1 MPHRS
6 WKALRAKVRSTL
18 RYKLLLLVLF
28 PTLLAMPVTLGL
40 TIYWFGEFNRENLR
54 LKVKSDLALAQYGL
68 EQIQQEHISV
78 LQRLADSYSFR
89 LQLTGGDEPALR
101 KEMQALVEQQG
112 FLFAHITD
120 QFGNWLYELPPPDSR
135 RNSKPSP
142 LTDRALRGQP
152 ATAVE
157 VFSVDDLR
165 RESAASAERAR
176 VALQIEGSSP
186 RAVRTRE
193 DRALV
198 LRAVYPVLDASGR
211 VLALLDAGVLV
222 NGNHALMNTL
232 RDRVYGVGTLPAGG
246 VGTVALLLDDVRVG
260 ASLPLHDHRPVLG
273 TRVPPEIRDS
283 VLGQGS
289 IWAARDDIGADAY
302 IAAYAP
308 LFDVHGK
315 GVGML
320 QTGFLLAPFR
330 LAQYRAAALL
340 LLIFLISIAVSTW
353 IVLRGAKSIFKP
365 IEQMTTVVRATQAG
379 REQRIGDVPSQ
390 DEIGELA
397 RQFDAM
403 LDLLQE
409 RSHEIQRAANELER
423 KVEERTRELEQKNTD
438 LERTVKLL
446 QETREK
452 LLMAEKLAALGQM
465 AAGIAHEINNPTAVI
480 LGHVDLL
487 VAELGDSAKH
497 VQGDTDM
504 IVEQCERIRHI
515 VDGLL
520 QFARPP
526 ASLAEGEIELV
537 DVNRAVLDTLP
548 LVRYALEK
556 VPTTVRTH
564 LATTRRVRIRRYE
577 LQEVLINLLLNAAR
591 ASAPG
596 SLIEVSSG
604 DWDERGV
611 VVSVRDFGV
620 GIAPERISRVF
631 DPFYTTDSS
640 RGTGLGLSVSYG
652 LVQRYSGEITV
663 ESERGRGSTFHVW
676 LLEKPVLAA
685 APAGVPV
692 HSAQG

>member
-1 MPHRS
+1 MPERS
-6 WKALRAKVRSTL
+6 WKALRAKFRSTL

-28 PTLLAMPVTLGL
+28 PTLLAMPATLGL
-40 TIYWFGEFNRENLR
+40 TIYWFGQFNRENLL

-68 EQIQQEHISV
+68 EQIQQQHTSV
-78 LQRLADSYSFR
+78 LQRLADSYGFR
-89 LQLTGGDEPALR
+89 LRLIAGDGPALR

-112 FLFAHITD
+112 FFFAHITD
-120 QFGNWLYELPPPDSR
+120 QLGNWLYEIHPPDSR
-135 RNSKPSP
+135 NNSKPSP

-157 VFSVDDLR
+157 VFSADDLT
-165 RESAASAERAR
+165 RESVASAERAR
-176 VALQIEGSSP
+176 VTLQLDGQSVQG
-186 RAVRTRE
+186 VRTAE

-198 LRAVYPVLDASGR
+198 LRAVCPVLDASGK

-222 NGNHALMNTL
+222 NGNHALMNEL

-246 VGTVALLLDDVRVG
+246 VGTVALLLDDVRVS

-273 TRVPPEIRDS
+273 TRVAPKIRDT
-283 VLGQGS
+283 VLGQGTV
-289 IWAARDDIGADAY
+289 WAAPDDIGGDAY

-308 LFDVHGK
+308 VFDVHGK
-315 GVGML
+315 GAGML
-320 QTGFLLAPFR
+320 QTGFLLVPFR

-340 LLIFLISIAVSTW
+340 LLTFVALIAVSTW
-353 IVLRGAKSIFKP
+353 IVLRGAKAIFKP

-409 RSHEIQRAANELER
+409 RNREIQRAADELEH

-452 LLMAEKLAALGQM
+452 LLIAEKLAALGQM

-487 VAELGDSAKH
+487 VAELGESAKH
-497 VQGDTDM
+497 VQGDVDM
-504 IVEQCERIRHI
+504 IIEQCERIRHI

-526 ASLAEGEIELV
+526 TSLSDGELELV

-548 LVRYALEK
+548 LVRYAMEK
-556 VPTTVRTH
+556 IPVTVRTH

-591 ASAPG
+591 ASAAG
-596 SLIEVSSG
+596 SVIEVSSA
-604 DWDERGV
+604 DWDQRGV

-620 GIAPERISRVF
+620 GIAPDNISRVF

-676 LLEKPVLAA
+676 LLQEPVMATSA
-685 APAGVPV
+685 TAPV
-692 HSAQG
+692 HSARG

>member
-1 MPHRS
+1 MPERS

-28 PTLLAMPVTLGL
+28 PTLVAMPATLGL
-40 TIYWFGEFNRENLR
+40 TIYWFGQFNRENLL
-54 LKVKSDLALAQYGL
+54 LKVKSDLALAQHGL
-68 EQIQQEHISV
+68 EQMQQNYASA
-78 LQRLADSYSFR
+78 LQRLADSYGFR
-89 LQLTGGDEPALR
+89 LRLMHGDTAALR
-101 KEMQALVEQQG
+101 KEVQDLVEQQG
-112 FLFAHITD
+112 FFFAHITD
-120 QFGNWLYELPPPDSR
+120 QLGNWLYEERPDGR

-142 LTDRALRGQP
+142 LTDRALRGQRS
-152 ATAVE
+152 TAVE
-157 VFSVDDLR
+157 VFSADDLA
-165 RESAASAERAR
+165 RESAAVAERAR
-176 VALQIEGSSP
+176 VALQLDGQSAQAA
-186 RAVRTRE
+186 RKAE

-222 NGNHALMNTL
+222 NGNHALMNEL

-246 VGTVALLLDDVRVG
+246 AGMVALLLNDVRVS

-273 TRVPPEIRDS
+273 TRVAPKIREA
-283 VLGQGS
+283 VLGHGS
-289 IWAARDDIGADAY
+289 VWAARDDIGADAY

-315 GVGML
+315 GAGML

-340 LLIFLISIAVSTW
+340 LLTFVALIAFSAWIA
-353 IVLRGAKSIFKP
+353 LRGAKSVFKP

-379 REQRIGDVPSQ
+379 REQRIGEVPSQ

-403 LDLLQE
+403 LDLLRE
-409 RSHEIQRAANELER
+409 RNREIQRGADELER
-423 KVEERTRELEQKNTD
+423 KVEERTRELEEKNAD
-438 LERTVKLL
+438 LERTLRLL
-446 QETREK
+446 QETQKK

-487 VAELGDSAKH
+487 VAELGGSAKH
-497 VQGDTDM
+497 VQGDIDM

-520 QFARPP
+520 QFARPS
-526 ASLAEGEIELV
+526 ASLAEGELELV

-548 LVRYALEK
+548 LVRYAMEK

-564 LATTRRVRIRRYE
+564 LATRRRVRIRRYE

-591 ASAPG
+591 ASSAG
-596 SLIEVSSG
+596 SVIEVASA
-604 DWDERGV
+604 DWDQRGV

-620 GIAPERISRVF
+620 GIAPDRISRVF
-631 DPFYTTDSS
+631 DPFYTTDTS

-652 LVQRYSGEITV
+652 LVQRYGGEITV
-663 ESERGRGSTFHVW
+663 DSEPGRGSTFHVW
-676 LLEKPVLAA
+676 LLQEPVMAA
-685 APAGVPV
+685 AEHTAL